1 MKKTLNKNS
10 KTDRKYVNILGVNIL
25 STTTASVLTASLYN
39 ISHSQT
45 GAHNIKFSILTPN
58 PELVLAS
65 TTNNKLKE
73 ALNSATFSIPDG
85 LGLLAA
91 DSYQQSLIGISN
103 NYGYIQSFR
112 AWFESFYINTFD
124 RQKLQS
130 KLNLIK
136 GRSLFLKLVELAEK
150 KGWKVFL
157 LGGEGNEAVFC
168 AEHLISVYPNILLS
182 TSRGPILDKNG
193 EPNSKID
200 IKVQSDLIKRINMLK
215 PDLLFVAFGNPK
227 QELWIHN
234 NLSKLNIGGAMAVG
248 GTFRY
253 IAGLSK
259 LPPKWM
265 EKLGLEW
272 LWRLVTEP
280 NRFIRIWNAVIL
292 FPLKVFLTKYNK

>member
-10 KTDRKYVNILGVNIL
+10 KTDRKYVNILGVNVL
-25 STTTASVLTASLYN
+25 STTEESLLTAVEKN
-39 ISHSQT
+39 ISSSK
-45 GAHNIKFSILTPN
+45 KFSILTPN

-73 ALNSATFSIPDG
+73 ALNSATFSVPDG
-85 LGLLAA
+85 VGLDYASKFLLNKA
-91 DSYQQSLIGISN
+91 LNIIPG
-103 NYGYIQSFR
+103 R
-112 AWFESFYINTFD
+112 
-124 RQKLQS
+124 KLFI
-130 KLNLIK
+130 NLIEMA
-136 GRSLFLKLVELAEK
+136 VNNEL
-150 KGWKVFL
+150 KVFL
-157 LGGEGNEAVFC
+157 LGGEDNEAVLC
-168 AEHLISVYPNILLS
+168 AEHLISIYPNILIS

-193 EPNSKID
+193 EPNTKVD
-200 IKVQSDLIKRINMLK
+200 IKVQSDLVKRINMLK

-259 LPPKWM
+259 LPPKLM

-272 LWRLVTEP
+272 FWRLVTEP
-280 NRFIRIWNAVIL
+280 NRFIRIWNAVIV
-292 FPLKVFLTKYNK
+292 FPLKVFLTKFSK